1 MGWKETLADKLST
14 YADSEFDYIET
25 NNISDASKIDLGCT
39 GIYIEATTIYFEIKN
54 ITHLLRENGRRKT
67 AQAYT
72 MFKEVLTAIS
82 EQNEG
87 FVNCFS
93 PNAFLV
99 IYPGK
104 EETLKRA
111 TEDAMRIASAIS
123 EKYKLQFSFIT
134 GLEFAMGIDHGH
146 LMGSKNLED
155 NNNERI
161 TWFGTSLYKA
171 MRISKECARPFYIGI
186 SGSVYHNLPD
196 ELRTTTRRI
205 LGIRKSI
212 EMWTKVTYQ
221 YENVKKHLYQTNH
234 KISLDEA

>member
-87 FVNCFS
+87 FVN
-93 PNAFLV
+93 
-99 IYPGK
+99 
-104 EETLKRA
+104 
-111 TEDAMRIASAIS
+111 
-123 EKYKLQFSFIT
+123 
-134 GLEFAMGIDHGH
+134 
-146 LMGSKNLED
+146 
-155 NNNERI
+155 
-161 TWFGTSLYKA
+161 
-171 MRISKECARPFYIGI
+171 
-186 SGSVYHNLPD
+186 
-196 ELRTTTRRI
+196 
-205 LGIRKSI
+205 
-212 EMWTKVTYQ
+212 
-221 YENVKKHLYQTNH
+221 
-234 KISLDEA
+234 

>member
-1 MGWKETLADKLST
+1 MSDWEQSLIDKVNSLAG
-14 YADSEFDYIET
+14 AEFDYIET
-25 NNISDASKIDLGCT
+25 SDIREASKLDLGCT

-104 EETLKRA
+104 EETLKR
-111 TEDAMRIASAIS
+111 MKRAI
-123 EKYKLQFSFIT
+123 ETL
-134 GLEFAMGIDHGH
+134 
-146 LMGSKNLED
+146 
-155 NNNERI
+155 
-161 TWFGTSLYKA
+161 
-171 MRISKECARPFYIGI
+171 
-186 SGSVYHNLPD
+186 
-196 ELRTTTRRI
+196 
-205 LGIRKSI
+205 
-212 EMWTKVTYQ
+212 
-221 YENVKKHLYQTNH
+221 
-234 KISLDEA
+234 